1 MNPDDFYAV
10 IVAQL
15 ATSTSKNIGQAQAP
29 ATNTLP
35 YAVVYPRSEDI
46 DPDRLGNLSEAR
58 DATFFEFQVTS
69 VGSDMIQALWMV
81 QKTRDALIG
90 FTPVVSGDAFGKCEL
105 ALVNAVLRDDK
116 VQPPLFYGV
125 DEYQCFAA
133 D

>member
-1 MNPDDFYAV
+1 MNPDDFYAA
-10 IVAQL
+10 IAAQL
-15 ATSTSKNIGQAQAP
+15 VSSTGKNIGEGEAP
-29 ATNTLP
+29 TSTTLP

-69 VGSDMIQALWMV
+69 VSGTMNDALWMV
-81 QKTRDALIG
+81 QKVRDALIG
-90 FTPVVSGDAFGKCEL
+90 FTPTVSGDAFGKVEL
-105 ALVNAVLRDDK
+105 AQVNAVQRDDS

-125 DEYQCFAA
+125 DEFQCFAA

>member
-1 MNPDDFYAV
+1 MNPDDFYTA

-15 ATSTSKNIGQAQAP
+15 ASSTGKNIGQAEAP
-29 ATNTLP
+29 TSTTLP

-58 DATFFEFQVTS
+58 DATFFEWQVTS
-69 VGSDMIQALWMV
+69 VGSDLIQALWMV
-81 QKTRDALIG
+81 QKVRDALIA
-90 FTPVVSGDAFGKCEL
+90 FTPVVSRDAFGKCEL
-105 ALVNAVLRDDK
+105 AQVNAVQRDDS

-125 DEYQCFAA
+125 DEFQCFAA